1 MGVSFD
7 CITVHAIT
15 DLITPYGDYLFVSAV
30 GHTVLAKAAARSG
43 DSCAAKT
50 ELRRCK
56 VTGQSSLVCK

>member
-1 MGVSFD
+1 MGVCFG

-30 GHTVLAKAAARSG
+30 GHRDLAKAAARSG

-50 ELRRCK
+50 ELRNIR
-56 VTGQSSLVCK
+56 

>member
-1 MGVSFD
+1 MGVCFG

-30 GHTVLAKAAARSG
+30 GHTDLAKAAARSG

-50 ELRRCK
+50 ELRRRK
-56 VTGQSSLVCK
+56 VTGQRSLLCK